1 MFGLEL
7 KMKFKETKSQKIKKS
22 ENQKIKVKKSV
33 GLSVEIL
40 SKSKYSKRINTLLIF
55 KRRQVASIGPNVCRS
70 VCTHTHILII
80 IFHLILIH

>member
-22 ENQKIKVKKSV
+22 ENQKIKVKKLV

-55 KRRQVASIGPNVCRS
+55 
-70 VCTHTHILII
+70 
-80 IFHLILIH
+80 